1 MRKMVLILSLS
12 AASVSAY
19 SQQALTN
26 VQKGNDAYR
35 KNDYK
40 VAADEYGKALVKDP
54 GNQTAKF
61 NLGNTQLKQKNM
73 ADAARQYDDIINKTT
88 DANLRSKAYYNKGLA
103 LVRQQNID
111 DAIQAFK
118 QSLSLTPADNEVRDN
133 LQKALNEKRQQEQ
146 QKQPQQKQQQK
157 KDQPKPP
164 QPQKQLN
171 KQMMEQ
177 KFNELRNQEKQLQQ
191 QLQRKPAENQPEKDW

>member
-1 MRKMVLILSLS
+1 MRKMALILVLS
-12 AASVSAY
+12 AVSAAAY

-35 KNDYK
+35 KSDYK
-40 VAADEYGKALVKDP
+40 AAADEYGKALVKDP
-54 GNQTAKF
+54 ANQPAKF

-73 ADAARQYDDIINKTT
+73 VDAAKQYDDIINNTT
-88 DANLRSKAYYNKGLA
+88 DVNLRSKAYYNKGLV
-103 LVRQQNID
+103 LLRQQKID

-118 QSLSLTPADNEVRDN
+118 QALSLTPADNEVRDN
-133 LQKALNEKRQQEQ
+133 LQKALNEK
-146 QKQPQQKQQQK
+146 KQQQQQQQQNK
-157 KDQPKPP
+157 QQPPKNQQKPQ

-177 KFNELRNQEKQLQQ
+177 KFNELRNQEKELQK
-191 QLQRKPAENQPEKDW
+191 QLQRKPVENQPEKDW

>member
-1 MRKMVLILSLS
+1 MRKTVLILLLGL
-12 AASVSAY
+12 VSSPGY

-40 VAADEYGKALVKDP
+40 VAADEYGKALLKDP
-54 GNQTAKF
+54 ANQPAKF

-73 ADAARQYDDIINKTT
+73 ADATKQYDDIINKTT
-88 DANLRSKAYYNKGLA
+88 DVNLRSKAYYNKGLA
-103 LVRQQNID
+103 LIRQQNID

-118 QSLSLTPADNEVRDN
+118 QSLSLNPADNDVRDN
-133 LQKALNEKRQQEQ
+133 LQKALNEKRQQD
-146 QKQPQQKQQQK
+146 QQKQQQNKQQPK
-157 KDQPKPP
+157 KNQPKPP

-191 QLQRKPAENQPEKDW
+191 QLQRKPVENQPEKDW

>member
-1 MRKMVLILSLS
+1 MRKVVLILSLS
-12 AASVSAY
+12 VFSAAAY

-35 KNDYK
+35 KSDYK
-40 VAADEYGKALVKDP
+40 VAADEYGKALGKDP
-54 GNQTAKF
+54 ANQAAKF

-73 ADAARQYDDIINKTT
+73 ADAAKQYDDIIDKTT
-88 DANLRSKAYYNKGLA
+88 DVNLRSKAWYNKGLA
-103 LVRQQNID
+103 LVRQQNIE

-133 LQKALNEKRQQEQ
+133 LQKALNEKRQQDQ

-157 KDQPKPP
+157 KDQQKQP

-177 KFNELRNQEKQLQQ
+177 KFNELRNQEKELQK
-191 QLQRKPAENQPEKDW
+191 QLQRKPVENQPDKDW